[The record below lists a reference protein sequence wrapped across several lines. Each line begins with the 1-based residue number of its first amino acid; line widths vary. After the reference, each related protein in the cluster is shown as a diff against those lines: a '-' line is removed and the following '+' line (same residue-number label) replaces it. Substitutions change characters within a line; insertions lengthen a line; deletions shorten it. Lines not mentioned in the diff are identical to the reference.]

1 MRADAA
7 QVLLSGAGIPFTVV
21 FREAEEAEVGLV
33 LEVDP
38 AGGSVIAEGGSVV
51 LVVGKRKEPVE
62 RSVPTDLV
70 RKTADAAQVLLSG
83 AGIPSTVVFRETE
96 EAEVGL
102 VLEVDP
108 AGGSVIAEGG
118 SVVLVVGKR
127 KEPVEPRVPMDLVR
141 KTVDAAQA
149 LLSGA
154 GIPSTVTFR
163 EAEEAEV
170 GLVLETSPAGGTLL
184 APGGSVHL
192 LVGKAKEGLP
202 PTPLRGGDLSTEIP
216 AIP

>member
-1 MRADAA
+1 MTADAA

-21 FREAEEAEVGLV
+21 FREA
-33 LEVDP
+33 
-38 AGGSVIAEGGSVV
+38 
-51 LVVGKRKEPVE
+51 
-62 RSVPTDLV
+62 
-70 RKTADAAQVLLSG
+70 
-83 AGIPSTVVFRETE
+83 E